1 MKPRLGV
8 LSIPSRGMNLSEEL
22 NQLKIDIALIKKD
35 IRQIER
41 FFNKVDETVDAMS
54 GIAKDL
60 AVQEQKNVNANQKI
74 KFLDAKIDENTKS
87 QLESRLVLAD
97 QLDDTRIEF
106 RDALAKVSSVDEDG
120 INEVFEKIQS
130 LEDRVVDLERARW
143 YGMGVAGTII
153 FVLGIISLDFLPFNG

>member
-8 LSIPSRGMNLSEEL
+8 LSIPSRGMNLAEEL

-87 QLESRLVLAD
+87 QLEARLVLAD

-130 LEDRVVDLERARW
+130 LEARVVDLERARW
-143 YGMGVAGTII
+143 YGMGFAGTII
-153 FVLGIISLDFLPFNG
+153 FILGIISLDVLPFNG